1 VTERDQLAKIGCRDL
16 LRAFRLQWVPG
27 LPWLLRKPSLRFADE
42 ALAFDAAIGR
52 GGLLAGADFLL
63 ENHART
69 LRIEGEIA
77 PPEGPLLVVS
87 NHPGLVDAMAV
98 WRAVGRQDLW
108 TVAADRELLRLLPNT
123 SSRLLPAEPFSA
135 SFRAMLER
143 LAEGG
148 AVLTFPAGKI
158 ELDPA
163 LFPEAGPVAADW
175 GVFRRRVPGLKV
187 LRARV
192 SGVISKRAY
201 GLPLPFR
208 KPADRSWAAASL
220 QVAFPGLRKVD
231 VVVRLESLEAD
242 SAVPR
247 ATL

>member
-1 VTERDQLAKIGCRDL
+1 MG
-16 LRAFRLQWVPG
+16 
-27 LPWLLRKPSLRFADE
+27 
-42 ALAFDAAIGR
+42 FDAAIGR

-77 PPEGPLLVVS
+77 PQEGPLLVVS

-98 WRAVGRQDLW
+98 WRAVGRQDLL

-123 SSRLLPAEPFSA
+123 LSLLLPSEPLSA
-135 SFRAMLER
+135 SVRGTMDHLR
-143 LAEGG
+143 QGG
-148 AVLTFPAGKI
+148 AVLTFPAGTI

-163 LFPEAGPVAADW
+163 LFPEARPPEADLEI
-175 GVFRRRVPGLKV
+175 FLRRVPGLRV
-187 LRARV
+187 MRAHV

-201 GLPLPFR
+201 QLPLPFR

-220 QVAFPGLRKVD
+220 QVAFPSLRKVD
-231 VVVRLESLEAD
+231 VLVRLEFVEPGLGPS
-242 SAVPR
+242 R